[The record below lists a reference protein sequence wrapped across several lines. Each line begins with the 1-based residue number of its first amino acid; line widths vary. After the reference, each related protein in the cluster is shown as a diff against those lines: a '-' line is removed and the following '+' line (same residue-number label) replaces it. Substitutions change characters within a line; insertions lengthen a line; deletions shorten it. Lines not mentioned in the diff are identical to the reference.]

1 MESKFNMKATAGTK
15 QDFKKRVDGVGLK
28 DNVTGHW
35 ILIAEAMGEP
45 AITLNC
51 WTITRQILVGEKK
64 KKKSWLPGYR
74 SRAEQINWATGLR
87 ETTQEAVCPEGECR
101 EEVDRK
107 TSGNPQPPVW
117 WHSRGGYRLLKVW
130 ATWPQGTS
138 SPGIF
143 HQGCWQFKGLEKI

>member
-64 KKKSWLPGYR
+64 KKKVGYLGTGAGQNKSIEQQGWGR
-74 SRAEQINWATGLR
+74 PLRKLCVQRESAERRWT
-87 ETTQEAVCPEGECR
+87 E
-101 EEVDRK
+101 K
-107 TSGNPQPPVW
+107 
-117 WHSRGGYRLLKVW
+117 H
-130 ATWPQGTS
+130 QGTHS
-138 SPGIF
+138 LLFGDTAEVVI
-143 HQGCWQFKGLEKI
+143 GCWKCGPHGLKAPVLLGFSIKAVGNLKD